1 MKKWVKNHQK
11 RGFGEKVAH
20 FVSNMGSSS
29 DDSTTGIILYV
40 SKMFLSTREEVCEH
54 FHTG

>member
-29 DDSTTGIILYV
+29 DDSTTGFILYV

-54 FHTG
+54 FHMG